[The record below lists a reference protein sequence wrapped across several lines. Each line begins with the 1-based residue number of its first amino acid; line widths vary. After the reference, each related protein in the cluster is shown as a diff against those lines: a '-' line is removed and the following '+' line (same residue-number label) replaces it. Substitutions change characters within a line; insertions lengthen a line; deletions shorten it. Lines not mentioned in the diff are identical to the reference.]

1 MVGTILAWVKSN
13 LLIVIS
19 IALILILLPVGWFF
33 SNGWNTSIQEQA
45 QDDYKKE
52 KNRLNSASSIEYSL
66 PAVLQ
71 GERGVSEDRA
81 PNAIVTNFYKTQKE
95 LRESQVAEVVDR
107 GTAFNMAGHVV
118 PVDGLLPQA
127 ANTSEL
133 KKKGFRLGEFIAG
146 TQDAPSIYARLIR
159 KLNAGDAPQ
168 PDVIAAE
175 LSQYKSQQEETY
187 AATSPDGNISDSQSK
202 QLSQDLIQRR
212 LGQYAGQAESL
223 SFYCPLNAIQIAEPI
238 AGYSQIPQTPPAYD
252 SITEQGV
259 YTWVWDYWVV
269 SDVLRA
275 VASANTDDSGVSLT
289 IPDAPVKHIEDIRV
303 AEFAVAS
310 ADAADDDFSSSGGRG
325 GRGGRTSSAPSSSSA
340 DPNAV
345 SFKSYTDR
353 TESDAYDIRYVDL
366 TIIASS
372 QDLPL
377 FFDALGKTNYMTVI
391 DTDLSQVDSWEA
403 LERGYYYGDDH
414 IVRAHI
420 TIETVWLRSWT
431 APLMPETV
439 RQTLGVVLD
448 SNNPDDTD
456 G

>member
-1 MVGTILAWVKSN
+1 MVGTILAWVKAN

-19 IALILILLPVGWFF
+19 CALILILLPVGWFF
-33 SNGWNTSIQEQA
+33 SSGWNSSIQEKA
-45 QDDYKKE
+45 QDAYKKE

-81 PNAIVTNFYKTQKE
+81 PNDIVTKFYKTQKE

-107 GTAFNMAGHVV
+107 GTAFNQAEHIV
-118 PVDGLLPQA
+118 PVEGILPKA

-133 KKKGFRLGEFIAG
+133 KKKGFRLGELVAG
-146 TQDAPSIYARLIR
+146 TKDAPSIYARLIR

-168 PDVIAAE
+168 PEVVAAE
-175 LSQYKSQQEETY
+175 LSQYKTQQEETY
-187 AATSPDGNISDSQSK
+187 AATSPDGNISDAQSK
-202 QLSQDLIQRR
+202 QLNQDLIQRR

-223 SFYCPLNAIQIAEPI
+223 SFYCPLSAIHTAEPVT
-238 AGYSQIPQTPPAYD
+238 GFSHIPQTPPAYD

-269 SDVLRA
+269 SDILRA
-275 VASANTDDSGVSLT
+275 AARANTDSSGVSLT
-289 IPDAPVKHIEDIRV
+289 IPDAPVKHFEQIRV

-310 ADAADDDFSSSGGRG
+310 ESNDDDFSSGGRG
-325 GRGGRTSSAPSSSSA
+325 GIGGRGGRSSSSGSSSPET
-340 DPNAV
+340 DGI
-345 SFKSYTDR
+345 SFNSYTERED
-353 TESDAYDIRYVDL
+353 SDAYDIRYVDL
-366 TIIASS
+366 TVIASS
-372 QDLPL
+372 QDLPV

-391 DTDLSQVDSWEA
+391 DTDLSQVDSWDA
-403 LERGYYYGDDH
+403 LERGYFYGDDH

-431 APLMPETV
+431 APLMPEAV
-439 RQTLGVVLD
+439 RETLGVVLD
-448 SNNPDDTD
+448 TDKPEETD